1 MNRKGFTLIEF
12 LGCMA
17 ILGVVLALG
26 LYVTRGTLSTTLSTL
41 TEISE
46 NEVYETAKTY
56 VLENNITWIEANQE
70 YTCVTVQNLVDAG
83 YFKNEEVATVSNN
96 IIKITRDNNTK
107 VINDVKYVSKCN

>member
-46 NEVYETAKTY
+46 NEVYETA
-56 VLENNITWIEANQE
+56 NPIH
-70 YTCVTVQNLVDAG
+70 
-83 YFKNEEVATVSNN
+83 
-96 IIKITRDNNTK
+96 R
-107 VINDVKYVSKCN
+107 